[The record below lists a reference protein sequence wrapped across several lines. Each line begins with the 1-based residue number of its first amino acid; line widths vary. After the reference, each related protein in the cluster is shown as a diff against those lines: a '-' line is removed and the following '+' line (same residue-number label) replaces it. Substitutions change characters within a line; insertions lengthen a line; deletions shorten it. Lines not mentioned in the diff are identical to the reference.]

1 MKQITRLYFH
11 CIIFSKVDKIIDK
24 ISGEHFKNY
33 NVSKVVRNDFGAK
46 IYYGGENEFFDYD
59 KVVIAT
65 HADQALDIIDNPT
78 SDEEEI
84 LKNFMEINY

>member
-1 MKQITRLYFH
+1 M
-11 CIIFSKVDKIIDK
+11 
-24 ISGEHFKNY
+24 
-33 NVSKVVRNDFGAK
+33 SKVVRNDFGAK

-78 SDEEEI
+78 SDEER
-84 LKNFMEINY
+84 NFKKF